1 MTKNSSV
8 FEHDELAFNERVNSE
23 NFGPKTRKIFDF
35 LVGRVIGQ
43 DRAAQRLAR
52 SFAIYHAGL
61 KDPVK
66 PINALIFAGP
76 TGVGKT
82 LMAQELARC
91 LIADEPDAPLT
102 FIDCTTFTEHHQLA
116 ELIGSPPG
124 YVGFD
129 GTPKLAQLKIDEYHF
144 WVKWREFVRTEL
156 KGKEPGKVDE
166 KALTAFYDRNKPYL
180 SVVLFDEIEKAHRTV
195 HNALLRII
203 DGGRLSLANGEVT
216 DFSSSVVIL
225 TCNIGGQRALELLS
239 GRTKEIG
246 FGHQT
251 KDVKTL
257 SDEVDDAIYKETSRM
272 IREFFP
278 AEFVGRIRTNI
289 VVFRS
294 LERDQCRKVLEI
306 MLAKEQA
313 KLTGQDKSLP
323 VRVRFSDDFK
333 EYLLDTGTSREYGLR
348 ELQQNVSKEVTL
360 PLANAIES
368 GDVAAGDEI
377 LFKMDEAGKPGLFR
391 LPRPSKFS
399 NPLRLPPGSQSGPD
413 GNGTNKP

>member
-1 MTKNSSV
+1 MAKNDSV
-8 FEHDELAFNERVNSE
+8 LEHDELAYNERVNSE
-23 NFGPKTRKIFDF
+23 NFGPKTKRIFDF
-35 LVGRVIGQ
+35 LVSRVIGQ

-91 LIADEPDAPLT
+91 LIADEADAPLT

-156 KGKEPGKVDE
+156 KGKDPGKVDE
-166 KALTAFYDRNKPYL
+166 RALTAFYDRNKPYL

-203 DGGRLSLANGEVT
+203 DGGRLSLANGEIT
-216 DFSSSVVIL
+216 DFSNSVIIL

-251 KDVKTL
+251 KDAKVL
-257 SDEVDDAIYKETSRM
+257 NDEVDDAIYKETSRM

-294 LERDQCRKVLEI
+294 LEREQCRKVLEI
-306 MLAKEQA
+306 MLAKEQT
-313 KLTGQDKSLP
+313 KLTGKDKDLS
-323 VRVRFSDDFK
+323 VKVQFSEGYK
-333 EYLLDTGTSREYGLR
+333 EYLLDKGTSREYGLR

-368 GDVAAGDEI
+368 GDVIAGDEI
-377 LFKMDEAGKPGLFR
+377 IFKMDESGKPGLFR
-391 LPRPSKFS
+391 LPRPPKFS
-399 NPLRLPPGSQSGPD
+399 NQLRLPAEGLPGPG
-413 GNGTNKP
+413 GNGTRKP